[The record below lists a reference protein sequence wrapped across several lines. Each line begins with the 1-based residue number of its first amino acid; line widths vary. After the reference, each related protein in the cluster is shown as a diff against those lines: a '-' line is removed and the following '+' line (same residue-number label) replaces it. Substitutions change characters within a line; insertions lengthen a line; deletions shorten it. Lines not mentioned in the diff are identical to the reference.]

1 MQARG
6 DAGENRAA
14 FPPTSRLLDFADKT
28 CEEII
33 HASYLI
39 PH

>member
-1 MQARG
+1 MRTRG
-6 DAGENRAA
+6 NAGENRAA
-14 FPPTSRLLDFADKT
+14 FPPTSRLLEFADKT

-33 HASYLI
+33 RASYLI